1 MLTPTLYFNETYI
14 PRNCHGLLA
23 LEYGAS
29 LVGHSGNTVGC
40 SSNLALDIKNGIG
53 VFIMTNEVGETTY
66 NYGLLSLIFGDYMAD
81 TDFCKEELK
90 GIYCSVRSNFQT
102 GLFKIY
108 GTIGGLLPLVPNKNG
123 TYHVLG
129 QAEVKQ
135 VAKQGCIM
143 DDGNGT
149 RMYLAIGRDE
159 NNQIISL
166 QGMGTDYYKVNVLLF
181 LGKFLLLLSLKKVF
195 KFLSIHFSI
204 FILIL
209 CQSQSYR
216 CIKYSFLLFK
226 LHRSIISSSNFSNRD
241 NTYSH
246 AFSFRG

>member
-1 MLTPTLYFNETYI
+1 
-14 PRNCHGLLA
+14 
-23 LEYGAS
+23 
-29 LVGHSGNTVGC
+29 
-40 SSNLALDIKNGIG
+40 
-53 VFIMTNEVGETTY
+53 MTNEVGETTY

-181 LGKFLLLLSLKKVF
+181 LGKFLLLLLFVISMVYGMVAFVIHIIRIQKF
-195 KFLSIHFSI
+195 KESVLYHRRKIQICSEL
-204 FILIL
+204 LI
-209 CQSQSYR
+209 
-216 CIKYSFLLFK
+216 
-226 LHRSIISSSNFSNRD
+226 IISIGLTFSLLV
-241 NTYSH
+241 
-246 AFSFRG
+246 FSDVYVREIVI